1 MFPIYNCSSNKEKN
15 YTQIWPLVKYWL
27 IEIMDQML
35 LFFYV
40 NIEQKYTLSIVPGY
54 IRPLLLLSSQFY
66 RWYCP
71 VLLNWL
77 YIISI
82 LIVFIF
88 IFLEFVSKLA
98 LQIMV
103 QHSNSIKKHAKFNR
117 LPPNVQKMI
126 SSESEGTASVEKK
139 KSSIKRNSSDVCSL
153 Q

>member
-1 MFPIYNCSSNKEKN
+1 
-15 YTQIWPLVKYWL
+15 
-27 IEIMDQML
+27 MDQML

-103 QHSNSIKKHAKFNR
+103 QHSNSIKNT
-117 LPPNVQKMI
+117 PNSTDCHQMYRKWYQVNQRVQLQWKRRSRQ
-126 SSESEGTASVEKK
+126 SSEIVQMYAL
-139 KSSIKRNSSDVCSL
+139 CSRDL
-153 Q
+153 RCTNIWYPHILKIVLTNFHAALFS